1 MQWISFSVAI
11 EFASLSGHWL
21 MALLIRFLYDQNHLD
36 CSTCPPIGTS
46 MHSNTVDRRKIRT
59 WDSMCNSTFVLQI
72 AKPASVNVNIIEEF
86 LQTNNNLML
95 IRYMYLKIRKMTNGL
110 KEKLGEGG
118 FGLVYKGKLRS
129 GSLVAIK
136 MLDKSK
142 ANGQDFINEVATL
155 EGFTMSIW
163 CK

>member
-1 MQWISFSVAI
+1 
-11 EFASLSGHWL
+11 
-21 MALLIRFLYDQNHLD
+21 
-36 CSTCPPIGTS
+36 
-46 MHSNTVDRRKIRT
+46 
-59 WDSMCNSTFVLQI
+59 
-72 AKPASVNVNIIEEF
+72 
-86 LQTNNNLML
+86 
-95 IRYMYLKIRKMTNGL
+95 MTNGL

-155 EGFTMSIW
+155 EGFTMSICRRKNLSRVAEHASKICFSSW
-163 CK
+163 VYNQLDEDESKRLTFNEQKSEKCLKEKLKAYECLKDLFYVLKRSLKKMLERNQT